1 MLTSIPI
8 FLGSLVLV
16 IVLLTA
22 LIRVADDRYDRSGD
36 K

>member
-1 MLTSIPI
+1 MFDSIPI
-8 FLGSLVLV
+8 FVGGLVLV

-22 LIRVADDRYDRSGD
+22 LIRVADDRYDRSSF